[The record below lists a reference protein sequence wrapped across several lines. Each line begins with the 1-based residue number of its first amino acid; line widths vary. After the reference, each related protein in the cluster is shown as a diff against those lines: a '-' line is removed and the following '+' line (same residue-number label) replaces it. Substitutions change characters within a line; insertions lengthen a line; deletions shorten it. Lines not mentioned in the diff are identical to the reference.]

1 MSLSISYKKRVDI
14 TKSDGVF
21 IEGHGTFIDVDICSI
36 SMGPSGKGGVQS
48 L

>member
-21 IEGHGTFIDVDICSI
+21 IEGHGTFIDVDICS
-36 SMGPSGKGGVQS
+36 MGPSGKRGVQS